1 MGRAEREIRV
11 RRHEYRNT
19 VPIHPLFSPAS
30 YGGSMTQVTPP
41 GWYPDPGQ
49 TNDAP
54 PTERW
59 WDGAAWTAQVRPV
72 GSGGAFGPPPAYPPG
87 AVAHP
92 GASGYP
98 GYPGYPSVAPKRGLR
113 TGIAVAVA
121 AAVLACVGVGL
132 YVLTGDDGG
141 SGSTT
146 SQGSGGQNGQGG
158 SDGGPGGNSGGQ
170 GGPGGSGGSGGSG
183 GPGGQ
188 TPSPDGSGQ
197 PPRVEEG
204 YATDL
209 ASGISLPVPEGWITS
224 PLAVGAQVTTEA
236 SYECPATP
244 SKTCT
249 RGGAYSMP
257 ASELK
262 IKATTAEGAA
272 KEDISDN
279 AEDAYGTEGYGK
291 ISSHEELASEAV
303 TVAGQKGYL
312 VRWKV
317 VTSKGDDGYVESLVF
332 PSPADSAQL
341 VVVRFGI
348 DVSNEAPKQSIID
361 EITKGI
367 KKTAGGDS
375 GQGVSFR

>member
-1 MGRAEREIRV
+1 
-11 RRHEYRNT
+11 
-19 VPIHPLFSPAS
+19 
-30 YGGSMTQVTPP
+30 MTQVTPP

-59 WDGAAWTAQVRPV
+59 WDGKAWTDQVRPT
-72 GSGGAFGPPPAYPPG
+72 GSAGAFGPPPGFPPG
-87 AVAHP
+87 P
-92 GASGYP
+92 GAYAGAPGAPGYP
-98 GYPGYPSVAPKRGLR
+98 GYPGAEPKRGLR

-121 AAVLACVGVGL
+121 AAVLACIGVGV
-132 YVLTGDDGG
+132 YALTGDEGS
-141 SGSTT
+141 SGSAT

-158 SDGGPGGNSGGQ
+158 TNGGQGGPGGNSGGQ
-170 GGPGGSGGSGGSG
+170 GGPGGSGGFGGSGGSG
-183 GPGGQ
+183 GSGGQ

-197 PPRVEEG
+197 PPQLEEG

-209 ASGISLPVPEGWITS
+209 ASGISIPVPEGWVTS
-224 PLAVGAQVTTEA
+224 PLVVGAQVTTEA
-236 SYECPATP
+236 SYECPADPT
-244 SKTCT
+244 KNCT

-257 ASELK
+257 ASELG
-262 IKATTAEGAA
+262 IKATTPEAAA
-272 KEDISDN
+272 KEDIAGN

-303 TVAGQKGYL
+303 TVAGEKGYL

-317 VTSKGDDGYVESLVF
+317 VTGKGDDGYVESLVF
-332 PSPADSAQL
+332 PSPADSSQL

-348 DVSNEAPKQSIID
+348 DVSDEAPKQSVID

-367 KKTAGGDS
+367 KKSSISGGGS
-375 GQGVSFR
+375 GQEV